1 MGCIQCGEVTGCR
14 SVSSGPS
21 VVCRKVEID
30 VNFHRPDIYISSAIA
45 PWKFINP
52 TIYYYFSINHGRA
65 RIVCSQH
72 GREYPRRVVM
82 MLYRNRQ
89 LTPHQQPQVLISQE
103 TSPEQTFASFTTST
117 AWTLGTALRERI
129 LSLPDTQRKP
139 ALISIALATATSGGP
154 LHVLFQS
161 ATESGT
167 IPDNENWVRRKRN
180 TVLRWG
186 LSSWTMRQKVV
197 SGLGKGATAN
207 DVEAAFVKKY
217 ALASAN
223 GGAVADE
230 YAIHGGGYPIRV
242 RGVEGIVA
250 VVVVSGLKQE
260 DDHQV
265 VAETVHKVI
274 AKGS

>member
-1 MGCIQCGEVTGCR
+1 MALST
-14 SVSSGPS
+14 PS
-21 VVCRKVEID
+21 TD
-30 VNFHRPDIYISSAIA
+30 PQALIA
-45 PWKFINP
+45 
-52 TIYYYFSINHGRA
+52 
-65 RIVCSQH
+65 
-72 GREYPRRVVM
+72 
-82 MLYRNRQ
+82 
-89 LTPHQQPQVLISQE
+89 QE
-103 TSPEQTFASFTTST
+103 NSPEQIFSSFTTST
-117 AWTLGTALRERI
+117 AWTLGTALRDRI
-129 LSLPDTQRKP
+129 LSLPEGTRKP
-139 ALISIALATATSGGP
+139 ALISIALATATSGGVP
-154 LHVLFQS
+154 LHVVFQS

-186 LSSWTMRQKVV
+186 VSSWAMRQKTI
-197 SGLGKGATAN
+197 SGCTAGATAN
-207 DVEAAFVKKY
+207 EIESAFVKKY

-265 VAETVHKVI
+265 VAETVKEVI
-274 AKGS
+274 ARGN